1 MNNSSLGLLPDEAS
15 ASETRGKQTET
26 VAIPPQQLDDVD
38 SATAKHEYMSGERLL
53 LQNVLHMRTQPIK
66 SAAQVR
72 HSCCN
77 PDLGPDRK
85 LDHRR
90 RLSSRVRSNVGSAPL
105 STLITARP
113 GSSMWIAPPAAGT
126 TTSGARFSSCEF
138 DTLTGSSATL
148 DSLSSPRSNARLH
161 LNSWFAFMPCARAT
175 TTTQAP
181 GLNVSCTIAS
191 FSEAVRH
198 RRTRR
203 PVLTKP
209 SAMCRSSPATLSAA
223 RGGRA
228 YAYHSPG

>member
-15 ASETRGKQTET
+15 ALESLVKQTET
-26 VAIPPQQLDDVD
+26 VAIPPQQLDDVA
-38 SATAKHEYMSGERLL
+38 SVSVFLVFLFGVWLL
-53 LQNVLHMRTQPIK
+53 MQNVLHLRTQPIK

-72 HSCCN
+72 YSCCN

-85 LDHRR
+85 LDHWR

-138 DTLTGSSATL
+138 DTLTGISATL
-148 DSLSSPRSNARLH
+148 DSLCSPRSNARLH

-175 TTTQAP
+175 SATLAP